1 MPRGSRCGWINRPAG
16 AAEVPRA
23 RNHDDCPMRAVAGRR
38 TKDIFGPR
46 GPLDFLQRG
55 LTMKRAK
62 LHRMTVVLACLS
74 LACAAGAAAPS
85 ARTSPSGGMLGF
97 TASGAAQ
104 QRQLEQRFD
113 ALLDADEIRG
123 WLKQMSSEPNHV
135 GSPHDKANAEWMLAQ
150 FKSWGWDAHIEQ
162 FDVLYPTPIHE
173 SVELVAPTTFKA
185 TLHEPPIKGDA
196 SSSLPGALPPYNV
209 YGADGDV
216 TGELVYVNYGMP
228 DDYKELARLG
238 ISVKGK
244 IVIVRYG
251 AGWRG
256 LKPELAHE
264 HGAIGCLIYSDPR
277 DDGYFTGDPYP
288 VGPTRPSEGVQRG
301 SVAKM
306 QLYPG
311 DPTTPGIGSTPGAKR
326 LALKDAKTILKI
338 PVLPISYAD
347 ATPLLQALTGPVA
360 PAGWRGALPLT
371 YHVGP
376 SAANVH
382 LTVQS
387 DWKQQPLY
395 NVIATI
401 EGSAEPDQWIV
412 RGNHHDGWTFGA
424 WDPLSGTIALMAEAK
439 AIGGLVK
446 QGWRPQ
452 RTLVY
457 ASWDGEEPGLLGSTE
472 WAETHAAELQQKA
485 VLYLN
490 SDTNGRGFL
499 GVGGGH
505 SLQHLVNQVAAG
517 VSDPETRVRVGE
529 RLRARMMIEGS
540 HKDASPEAKSFA
552 KAAAAGGDLPIQAL
566 GSGSDYSPFLEHL
579 GIASLDLGFGG
590 EADNAGIYHSRY
602 DSFDHFIRFGDPT
615 FDYGVALAKV
625 AGHIVLR
632 SADADVLP
640 MRFGDFSS
648 TLDRYVG
655 ELHQLVESTRKAT
668 AQQHRLLE
676 MQAYALDSDPTRPL
690 APPARES
697 DVPAINLVPL
707 DRAAS
712 ELRRSAQAFQTAYAK
727 RAAAGFG
734 LTAAQRRQI
743 NQQMGRLEQALTDAG
758 GLPGRPW
765 FKHFIYAPGMLTGY
779 GVKTVPGVREA
790 IEGRR
795 WDEADRYAVITAR
808 VLDGYRLQL
817 DRLTALLNQ
826 AS

>member
-1 MPRGSRCGWINRPAG
+1 
-16 AAEVPRA
+16 
-23 RNHDDCPMRAVAGRR
+23 
-38 TKDIFGPR
+38 
-46 GPLDFLQRG
+46 
-55 LTMKRAK
+55 MKRAK

-74 LACAAGAAAPS
+74 LACAAGAAAPP
-85 ARTSPSGGMLGF
+85 AQTSPSGGMLGF

-256 LKPELAHE
+256 LKPELAYE

-311 DPTTPGIGSTPGAKR
+311 DPTTPGHGSVPGAKR
-326 LALKDAKTILKI
+326 LPLKDAKTLLKI

-347 ATPLLQALTGPVA
+347 ATPLLQALGGPDA
-360 PAGWRGALPLT
+360 PESWRGALPFT
-371 YHVGP
+371 YHVGAGP
-376 SAANVH
+376 AKVH
-382 LTVQS
+382 MVVKS
-387 DWKQQPLY
+387 DWSLKPIY
-395 NVIATI
+395 DVIAKLP
-401 EGSAEPDQWIV
+401 GSSDADQWV
-412 RGNHHDGWTFGA
+412 LRGNHHDGWVFGA
-424 WDPLSGTIALMAEAK
+424 FDPLAGMVAELAEAK
-439 AIGGLVK
+439 ALGALYK
-446 QGWRPQ
+446 QGWKPK
-452 RTLVY
+452 RTIVY

-472 WAETHAAELQQKA
+472 WAETHAKELQQKA

-490 SDTNGRGFL
+490 SDTNGRGVLFA
-499 GVGGGH
+499 GGSH
-505 SLQHLVNQVAAG
+505 SFQHLMNQVATS
-517 VSDPETRVRVGE
+517 VTDPETEATVQQRQ
-529 RLRARMMIEGS
+529 RAFIEVSAAKPG
-540 HKDASPEAKSFA
+540 ASPRLKAMAKQA
-552 KAAAAGGDLPIQAL
+552 EKGGDLQISPL
-566 GSGSDYSPFLEHL
+566 GSGSDYSAFLEHL
-579 GIASLDLGFGG
+579 GIATLDIGFGG
-590 EADNAGIYHSRY
+590 EANQGGVYHSRY
-602 DSFDHFIRFGDPT
+602 DDFDHFDRFGDPG
-615 FDYGVALAKV
+615 FKYEVALAQV
-625 AGHIVLR
+625 AGRIVMR
-632 SADADVLP
+632 TADAGVLP

-648 TLDRYVG
+648 TIDDYIDQMHKQVDN
-655 ELHQLVESTRKAT
+655 QRKAAE
-668 AQQHRLLE
+668 AQHKLLDAG
-676 MQAYALDSDPTRPL
+676 AYKLAADPLHPV
-690 APPARES
+690 APPERLS
-697 DVPAINLVPL
+697 DVPKIDFAPL
-707 DRAAS
+707 DAAAKK
-712 ELRRSAQAFQTAYAK
+712 LKASAQAYEKAYNA
-727 RAAAGFG
+727 RAGKG
-734 LTAAQRRQI
+734 LGIPAVQLTQVNRLMASMEQR
-743 NQQMGRLEQALTDAG
+743 LLDAE

-765 FKHFIYAPGMLTGY
+765 FKNMIQAPGELTGY
-779 GVKTVPGVREA
+779 APKIIPAVHEA
-790 IEGRR
+790 LDARDWNR
-795 WDEADRYAVITAR
+795 ADKYAVVTAR
-808 VLDGYRLQL
+808 VLDNYRAQL
-817 DRLTALLNQ
+817 DRLTALLKQ
-826 AS
+826 